1 VPTPTEKGNIAEAK
15 LAAAAIELGIGVCLP
30 IGDGCRYD
38 LIFDLHPELV
48 RVQAKWAPRK
58 GDILV
63 VGLRTNRCTPR
74 GYVTSVYDRSEVD
87 AFGVYCPDLDRCY
100 LLPIG
105 EFEGQSYT
113 HLRLARARNNQ
124 EQGVRMAAD
133 YEFGAIAQLGERRA
147 GSAKVAGSSPA
158 SSTAKTARPGG
169 LRFFEGGG
177 DGADT
182 VAR

>member
-1 VPTPTEKGNIAEAK
+1 MLTPTEKGNITEAK

-74 GYVTSVYDRSEVD
+74 RSANSRVRATHISDSRALETTRSRALEWLPSTSS
-87 AFGVYCPDLDRCY
+87 
-100 LLPIG
+100 
-105 EFEGQSYT
+105 
-113 HLRLARARNNQ
+113 
-124 EQGVRMAAD
+124 
-133 YEFGAIAQLGERRA
+133 
-147 GSAKVAGSSPA
+147 
-158 SSTAKTARPGG
+158 G
-169 LRFFEGGG
+169 L
-177 DGADT
+177 
-182 VAR
+182 